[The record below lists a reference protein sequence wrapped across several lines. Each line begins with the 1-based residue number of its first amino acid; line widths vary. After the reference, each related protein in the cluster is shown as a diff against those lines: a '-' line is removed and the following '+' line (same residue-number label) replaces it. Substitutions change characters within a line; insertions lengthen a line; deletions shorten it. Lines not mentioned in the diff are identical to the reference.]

1 MTPVSFGSE
10 GEVKARRPDLEEL
23 EVRDDERV
31 AGTPEEDPD
40 EGDEEPEDGEQ
51 REQGDL
57 VLRSDGRTAS
67 TLARSMNGISAAPT
81 STKVGTST
89 PATVGWKYASSSWR
103 PRKYHG

>member
-51 REQGDL
+51 REQDEGRDEHARHRRMEVGEQLLQAQEVPRRLGDRGRHVAVREL
-57 VLRSDGRTAS
+57 LERSVDE
-67 TLARSMNGISAAPT
+67 
-81 STKVGTST
+81 
-89 PATVGWKYASSSWR
+89 
-103 PRKYHG
+103 